1 LSVFSFTVDT
11 GAAIVAAFSFTVDT
25 GAAIVAAFSFT
36 VDTGAAIVAAFSF
49 TVDTGAA
56 IVAAGVAAVVVT
68 AAGDGWLVHP
78 AIMIVAIQTKRRIN
92 PIRFCIFF

>member
-1 LSVFSFTVDT
+1 MVLKYCLAFNAAFVSPNVVLSV
-11 GAAIVAAFSFTVDT
+11 
-25 GAAIVAAFSFT
+25 
-36 VDTGAAIVAAFSF
+36 FSF